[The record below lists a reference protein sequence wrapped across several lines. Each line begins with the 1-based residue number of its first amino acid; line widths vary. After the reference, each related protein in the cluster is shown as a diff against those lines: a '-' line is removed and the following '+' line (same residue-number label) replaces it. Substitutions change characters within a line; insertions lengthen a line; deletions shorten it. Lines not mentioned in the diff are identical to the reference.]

1 MPLNYE
7 QGNEQRYVERFNL
20 QRSLMQRYRTLT
32 CRRINIASSLH
43 DKFPNFSENLKKEV
57 ECGNCKESMG
67 IP

>member
-1 MPLNYE
+1 
-7 QGNEQRYVERFNL
+7 
-20 QRSLMQRYRTLT
+20 MQRYRTLT